1 MPSYVLDL
9 FYRMLSI
16 VIIAAG
22 ISGTI
27 NILWIGLFSG
37 SRVLTK
43 VRKERKDLEEEKLK
57 IVQDK
62 ETITRFIAEDKELL
76 NNIRHLRDDEKRQY
90 EKQQQLHAKEWS
102 EFQKFMSL
110 NQKKR
115 GRPKKED
122 GSDSG
127 DSEEQTG

>member
-9 FYRMLSI
+9 FYRMLAI

-22 ISGTI
+22 ISATI

-62 ETITRFIAEDKELL
+62 ETLTRFIAEDKELL
-76 NNIRHLRDDEKRQY
+76 NNIRHLKDDEKRQY
-90 EKQQQLHAKEWS
+90 EKQKELHAKEWT
-102 EFQKFMSL
+102 EFQKFISL
-110 NQKKR
+110 NQKKP

-122 GSDSG
+122 DSG
-127 DSEEQTG
+127 TADSKTQ